1 MFLRLPAVPQPWR
14 YWLLLGSYGLF
25 LLLGTAV
32 FVGVEA
38 PQEAGLREAL
48 RGARAGFVRQH
59 QSCLSEPGLERLLER
74 VLDADS
80 YGISALGNVS
90 DDENWDFSS
99 ALFFAASVLTTT
111 GYGHT
116 VPLSDGGKVFCIFY
130 TLLGLPATLL
140 LATCLL
146 QRLMG
151 LLSHRPVQY
160 LHTHWG
166 ISSGHAALGH
176 AAAMGLGVLGLFI
189 LLPALCFWALENGW
203 TFLESVYFCFIS
215 LSTIGLGDYVPGRGS
230 PSSLRHLYKISIT
243 CYLLLGLLAMLLALE
258 TIYELREVHSLV
270 RFFAPPRA
278 PASPSS
284 EDDDQMEI
292 LSRDQLG
299 LATVCGA
306 TPSGSQADSE
316 ADGRVA
322 PHDGPSG

>member
-1 MFLRLPAVPQPWR
+1 MGGETEPWR
-14 YWLLLGSYGLF
+14 YWLLLGAYGLF
-25 LLLGTAV
+25 LLLGAAV

-48 RGARAGFVRQH
+48 RGARAGFVREH
-59 QSCLSEPGLERLLER
+59 QGCLAEPGLEQLLQR

-80 YGISALGNVS
+80 YGVSALGNVS

-130 TLLGLPATLL
+130 TLLGLPVTLL

-146 QRLMG
+146 QQLMG
-151 LLSHRPVQY
+151 LLSHRPVRY

-166 ISSGHAALGH
+166 ISPGHAALGH
-176 AAAMGLGVLGLFI
+176 AAAMGLSVLGLFI

-215 LSTIGLGDYVPGRGS
+215 LSTIGLGDYVPGRGKIPSQSLDLHLS
-230 PSSLRHLYKISIT
+230 PT
-243 CYLLLGLLAMLLALE
+243 GYLLLGLLAMLLALE

-270 RFFAPPRA
+270 RFFAPPKA
-278 PASPSS
+278 PASPSN
-284 EDDDQMEI
+284 EDDDQLEI
-292 LSRDQLG
+292 LSHDQLG

-316 ADGRVA
+316 ADGRAA